1 MFRGRR
7 VAKPVFALIA
17 VALLA
22 FVIAGCAYFKA
33 GSLTGSQ
40 PAGIGSVRVH
50 FVLCTTGTKEACAAN
65 EKTETLQYLVGIAVP
80 AGSTPPASFTA
91 VPLKGGSP
99 IAFTRSDEASSE
111 MASAAASLQ
120 KLFEGAGTPKEKEEA
135 AALKT
140 VLGTAWPPS
149 GMQGFGYISGSVT
162 EPEGANL
169 EWSVDTEFSLPAGSG
184 GAPFTGPFGEAIAFG
199 FREVKEGL
207 PASRPVRCIKFE
219 EGVKPEEGAAFCGG
233 TVQQAQVGTSDL
245 TIAAPKKIPQAFVGG
260 SGQVN
265 FPLNFASTAA
275 SVPTF
280 SLSATTT
287 AKGGKTKLGSKT
299 FAPGAVNA
307 STHLAPTGTGKVTV
321 SVPRSI
327 KPKTYNVTLTAT
339 TPQGASVTGTARL
352 KVVKPKL
359 KLSVGKINAA
369 NGTTILKVKVPGA
382 GKLTVSGKDIV
393 KVTKKTKKAKTLKVT
408 IKPNA
413 AASARLNSAGSAQ
426 IKVKATFKPTSGIS
440 VSKTKGV
447 VLLLH

>member
-17 VALLA
+17 VALLGLL
-22 FVIAGCAYFKA
+22 ITGCAYFKS
-33 GSLTGSQ
+33 GSLAGSQ

-50 FVLCTTGTKEACAAN
+50 FVLCTTGKEICSPN
-65 EKTETLQYLVGIAVP
+65 EETQTLQYLVGIAVP

-99 IAFTRSDEASSE
+99 IAFTRNDEVASE
-111 MASAAASLQ
+111 MAAAAATLQ
-120 KLFEGAGTPKEKEEA
+120 TLFEKATPEEKEKVEA
-135 AALKT
+135 IKT
-140 VLGTAWPPS
+140 LLGGPWPPS
-149 GMQGFGYISGSVT
+149 GMQGVGYLSAPVT
-162 EPEGANL
+162 EVEGANL
-169 EWSVDTEFSLPAGSG
+169 EWSVDTEFSLPAGS
-184 GAPFTGPFGEAIAFG
+184 PYTGPFGTAIAYG
-199 FREVKEGL
+199 FREVKEGQ
-207 PASRPVRCIKFE
+207 PASRPVRCIKFV
-219 EGVKPEEGAAFCGG
+219 EGVEAEKDAAFCGG
-233 TVQQAQVGTSDL
+233 TVQQVQVGTSDL
-245 TIAAPKKIPQAFVGG
+245 TIGAPKKTAQAFVGG

-265 FPLNFASTAA
+265 FPLNLASTAGSA
-275 SVPTF
+275 PTF

-287 AKGGKTKLGSKT
+287 AKGGKTKLASKT
-299 FAPGAVNA
+299 FKPGAVDA

-327 KPKTYNVTLTAT
+327 KPGTYNVTLTAT
-339 TPQGASVTGTARL
+339 TPQGGSVTGTAKL
-352 KVVKPKL
+352 KVVKP

-382 GKLTVSGKDIV
+382 GKLTVGGKGIV
-393 KVTKKTKKAKTLKVT
+393 KVTKKVKKAKTLKVT

-413 AASARLNSAGSAQ
+413 VTSDRLNGVGSAQ
-426 IKVKATFKPTSGIS
+426 VKVKATFKPTSGIS

>member
-7 VAKPVFALIA
+7 VAKPIVALIA
-17 VALLA
+17 TAALGL
-22 FVIAGCAYFKA
+22 VIAGCANIKA
-33 GSLTGSQ
+33 GSLAGSQ
-40 PAGIGSVRVH
+40 PGGVGSVRVH
-50 FVLCTTGTKEACAAN
+50 FVLCTVGKTEPCGAT
-65 EKTETLQYLVGIAVP
+65 EKNETLQYLVGIAVP
-80 AGSTPPASFTA
+80 AGSTPPANFTA

-99 IAFTRSDEASSE
+99 IAFTRSDEVASE
-111 MASAAASLQ
+111 MAAAAASLQ
-120 KLFEGAGTPKEKEEA
+120 KLFEGAGTQKEKEEA

-140 VLGTAWPPS
+140 VLGGPWPPS
-149 GMQGFGYISGSVT
+149 GTQGVGYISAPVT
-162 EPEGANL
+162 EAEGANL
-169 EWSVDTEFSLPAGSG
+169 EWSVDADFGLPAGSG
-184 GAPFTGPFGEAIAFG
+184 SSPYTGPFGAAIAYG
-199 FREVKEGL
+199 FREVGKL
-207 PASRPVRCIKFE
+207 PASRPVHCIRFEGGVKSE
-219 EGVKPEEGAAFCGG
+219 EGDAFCGG
-233 TVQQAQVGTSDL
+233 TVQQAQIGTSDL
-245 TIAAPKKIPQAFVGG
+245 KIAAPKKTAQAFVGG

-265 FPLNFASTAA
+265 FPLNFASTAG

-287 AKGGKTKLGSKT
+287 AKGGKTKLTSKT
-299 FAPGAVNA
+299 FAPGAINA

-327 KPKTYNVTLTAT
+327 KPGTYNVSLTAT
-339 TPQGASVTGTARL
+339 ASQGGSVTGTAKL

-382 GKLTVSGKDIV
+382 GKLTVGGKGVV

-413 AASARLNSAGSAQ
+413 ATSALLSRVGSAQ
-426 IKVKATFKPTSGIS
+426 VKVKATFKPTSGIS
-440 VSKTKGV
+440 VSKTKAV

>member
-7 VAKPVFALIA
+7 LAKPVFALIA

-22 FVIAGCAYFKA
+22 FVIAGCAYFKT

-40 PAGIGSVRVH
+40 PAGIGPVRVH
-50 FVLCTTGTKEACAAN
+50 FALCTAGEGVCTPNEATN
-65 EKTETLQYLVGIAVP
+65 TVQYLIGIAVP
-80 AGSTPPASFTA
+80 PGSTPPASFTA
-91 VPLKGGSP
+91 APLKGGAP
-99 IAFTRSDEASSE
+99 IVFTRNDEVASQ
-111 MASAAASLQ
+111 MAASAASLQ
-120 KLFEGAGTPKEKEEA
+120 KLYEEASPTEKEQVEA
-135 AALKT
+135 IKT
-140 VLGTAWPPS
+140 LLGTAWPPS
-149 GMQGFGYISGSVT
+149 GMQGVGYISAPVT
-162 EPEGANL
+162 ETKGANL
-169 EWSVDTEFSLPAGSG
+169 EWSVDTEFGLPAGS
-184 GAPFTGPFGEAIAFG
+184 PYTGPFGAAIDYG
-199 FREVKEGL
+199 FREVTEKQ
-207 PASRPVRCIKFE
+207 PASRPVHCVSYEKGATPA
-219 EGVKPEEGAAFCGG
+219 EGDAFCGG
-233 TVQQAQVGTSDL
+233 TLQQAQIGTSDL
-245 TIAAPKKIPQAFVGG
+245 TIAAPKKTPQAFVGG

-265 FPLNFASTAA
+265 FPLHLASTAA
-275 SVPTF
+275 SAPTF

-287 AKGGKTKLGSKT
+287 AKGGKPKLASKT
-299 FAPGAVNA
+299 FKPGAADA

-339 TPQGASVTGTARL
+339 TPQGASVTGTAKL

-369 NGTTILKVKVPGA
+369 NGTTTLKVKVPGA